1 MEFNEMPAI
10 SPKIELLEEH
20 IDIGNDSDTT
30 SNNTE
35 GQKYKYAHNGPKIL
49 GKYFNKFSEFRDIK
63 Y

>member
-1 MEFNEMPAI
+1 MEFNEMPII

-30 SNNTE
+30 SNKTE
-35 GQKYKYAHNGPKIL
+35 GQKYKYCHNGPKIL
-49 GKYFNKFSEFRDIK
+49 GKYFFINFCILG